1 MWITAAGYLTSRQKY
16 IGDWS
21 GDKVV
26 RAVQDHNYSQE
37 IQTMLRMT
45 YGIKAV
51 FCVEDRNIY
60 RLYAGGKRQFV
71 DTVYQNIFW
80 YPLNFGA
87 KKERLGDH
95 LRRGGFTLK
104 EKDFEDDKT

>member
-16 IGDWS
+16 VGEWT

-26 RAVQDHNYSQE
+26 RAVQDHNYSME

-45 YGIKAV
+45 YGTKAV
-51 FCVEDRNIY
+51 FCIEDRNIY
-60 RLYAGGKRQFV
+60 RLFKGGRRQFV

-80 YPLNFGA
+80 APVNFGA
-87 KKERLGDH
+87 KKERVGDR
-95 LRRGGFTLK
+95 LRKEGFTFK
-104 EKDFEDDKT
+104 EDDYK